1 MIFCSI
7 GLGVEAKRD
16 YHSLLL
22 GCRGIW
28 DGSTEWVEHNL
39 INLGCK
45 AVAYLNVDC
54 AVQGP
59 GFFVGSTPQLDSL
72 IIEVTKKVASLG
84 ELQVH
89 GILNHALSM
98 EWTLPANRWC
108 TRHLIISKKNGV
120 KLDAVK
126 RYMEQHHEVKVSSP
140 NTRNGNNSCIS

>member
-1 MIFCSI
+1 M
-7 GLGVEAKRD
+7 V
-16 YHSLLL
+16 
-22 GCRGIW
+22 
-28 DGSTEWVEHNL
+28 GSTEWVEHNL

-72 IIEVTKKVASLG
+72 IIEVTKK
-84 ELQVH
+84 
-89 GILNHALSM
+89 
-98 EWTLPANRWC
+98 WTLPANRWC